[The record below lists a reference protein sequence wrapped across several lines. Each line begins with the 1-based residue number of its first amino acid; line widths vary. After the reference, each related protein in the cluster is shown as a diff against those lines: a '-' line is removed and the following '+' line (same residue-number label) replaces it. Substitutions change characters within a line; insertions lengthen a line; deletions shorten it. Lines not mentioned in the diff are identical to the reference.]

1 MSLDQDVIVVS
12 GLPRSGTSLMMQ
24 MLERGGIEVA
34 TDHQRTADVDNPAG
48 YFELERVKDLAQ
60 DSSWIPTLR
69 GKAVKMISMLL
80 YDLPLT
86 ERYRIVFME
95 RNLDEV
101 IASQEKMLRRRQQQP
116 APQAKM
122 REAFELHLR
131 RLSEQLEHRKNT
143 SVLRV
148 SYRELVETPLEQ
160 AQAVSRFLDDR
171 PIVNQMVTAVDSAL
185 YRNRKPSESQNT
197 DPG

>member
-1 MSLDQDVIVVS
+1 
-12 GLPRSGTSLMMQ
+12 
-24 MLERGGIEVA
+24 
-34 TDHQRTADVDNPAG
+34 
-48 YFELERVKDLAQ
+48 
-60 DSSWIPTLR
+60 
-69 GKAVKMISMLL
+69 
-80 YDLPLT
+80 
-86 ERYRIVFME
+86 
-95 RNLDEV
+95 
-101 IASQEKMLRRRQQQP
+101 
-116 APQAKM
+116 M

>member
-1 MSLDQDVIVVS
+1 MSLDQEVIVVS
-12 GLPRSGTSLMMQ
+12 GLPRSGTSMMMQ

-34 TDHQRTADVDNPAG
+34 TDRQRIADVDNPAG

-60 DSSWIPTLR
+60 DSSWISTLR

-95 RNLDEV
+95 RDLDEV

-116 APQAKM
+116 TPQAQM
-122 REAFELHLR
+122 REAFELHLQ
-131 RLSEQLEHRKNT
+131 RLSEQLERRKNT
-143 SVLRV
+143 AVLRV
-148 SYRELVETPLEQ
+148 SYRGLVETPLEQ

-171 PIVNQMVTAVDSAL
+171 PIVNQMVTAVDPAL

-197 DPG
+197 DLA